1 MASMADLISVS
12 LFAILIPILGIFGI
26 SFAPQTS
33 VEFQSVT
40 NNGISDTMVQS
51 ITSTLFN
58 EENSNG
64 IDNYKAISYRLC
76 TSPSTRNAILTEL
89 DDSQPE
95 SISGVVEYMTIK
107 FDNIPS
113 QCSSSPSSYT
123 EDDLFG
129 VDDPRARTYTYDQKI
144 PVIGGDVVDMR
155 VRYEVGP

>member
-12 LFAILIPILGIFGI
+12 LFAILIPLLSIFGI

-33 VEFQSVT
+33 VEFERVT
-40 NNGISDTMVQS
+40 NNGISGTMVQS
-51 ITSTLFN
+51 LISTLFN
-58 EENSNG
+58 EKNNEG

-76 TSPSTRNAILTEL
+76 DSPSARNAVLTEI
-89 DDSQPE
+89 DDTQPG
-95 SISGVVEYMTIK
+95 SISGVLEYMKIK

-113 QCSSSPSSYT
+113 QCSSVSSYT
-123 EDDLFG
+123 EEDLLG
-129 VDDPRARTYTYDQKI
+129 AKDPRARIYTYDQKI